1 MDMHAFTNASLFSLT
16 LAREMLEKRLSYAEV
31 EASFLT
37 LIFGQGRSKLGKLK
51 LCFTNDPFQGRI
63 IRNI

>member
-37 LIFGQGRSKLGKLK
+37 PIFGQGAPSSANLNCASPIIPSKV
-51 LCFTNDPFQGRI
+51 Q
-63 IRNI
+63 